1 MKILNVDVAIIG
13 AGTAGMT
20 AYRQVIRR
28 GKTAVLI
35 EDSHYGTTC
44 ARVGCMPSK
53 LLISAADHRH
63 AINEAPKFGI
73 NVDTTMVEVDG
84 VAVMDRVKRERDRF
98 VSFVVSDVEGFATD
112 TKLWGTARFT
122 GENTLVVGDHTQVQ
136 AKAFVI
142 ASGTSPRTPT
152 ALKALS
158 DKLLTTDEIFYW
170 DDLPKSIAILG
181 TGVIGMEIGQ
191 ALHRLGVK
199 VTIINRSQRIAGIQD
214 PKVADNAR
222 SVFSEE
228 MDIRFDT
235 QILRAERQGNDV
247 QLSLQDQQGV
257 ESQLTVECVLNAAG
271 RQPNIE
277 KLNLAA
283 AGINVDDKGKLRFNE
298 YTLQVENKPVFL
310 AGDVNGLHPI
320 LHEAADDG
328 RIAADNAVNW
338 PTVPQAPARRSP
350 MKVVFSNPQVMAVGV
365 AFADLPADVRIGEV
379 SFTNQGRSR
388 VMLENKGMLRVY
400 ADRHSDVFL
409 GAEMVGPSAEHL
421 AHLLAWSAQQQLTI
435 KEMLSMPFYHPVVEE
450 GLRTALRNTHSS

>member
-73 NVDTTMVEVDG
+73 NVDTTTVEVDG

-98 VSFVVSDVEGFATD
+98 VSFVVSDVEGFAAD

-152 ALKALS
+152 ALKALG

-214 PKVADNAR
+214 PKVAENAR

-257 ESQLTVECVLNAAG
+257 ESLLTVECVLNAVG

-283 AGINVDDKGKLRFNE
+283 AGINVDDKGKLRFNKH
-298 YTLQVENKPVFL
+298 TLQVENKPVFL

-338 PTVPQAPARRSP
+338 PTAPQAPTRRSP

-435 KEMLSMPFYHPVVEE
+435 KEMLGMPFYHPVVEE

>member
-20 AYRQVIRR
+20 AYRQVLRR

-44 ARVGCMPSK
+44 ARGGCMPSK

-63 AINEAPKFGI
+63 AIDEAPKFGV
-73 NVDTTMVEVDG
+73 NVDISTVEVDG

-98 VSFVVSDVEGFATD
+98 VSFVVSDVEGFDAD

-122 GENTLVVGDHTQVQ
+122 GENTLEVGDHTQVN

-152 ALKALS
+152 ALKALG

-181 TGVIGMEIGQ
+181 TGVIGIEIGQ

-199 VTIINRSQRIAGIQD
+199 VTLVNRSQRIVGIQD
-214 PKVADNAR
+214 PKVAENAR

-235 QILRAERQGNDV
+235 QILRAECQGNGV
-247 QLSLQDQQGV
+247 QLSLQDEQGV
-257 ESQLTVECVLNAAG
+257 ESLLTVEYVLNAAG

-283 AGINVDDKGKLRFNE
+283 AGVTVDAKGKLSFNE
-298 YTLQVENKPVFL
+298 RTLQVENKPIFL

-338 PTVPQAPARRSP
+338 PTAPQAPARRCP
-350 MKVVFSNPQVMAVGV
+350 MKVVFSNPQVMSVGR
-365 AFADLPADVRIGEV
+365 AFSQLPADVRIGEV

-400 ADRHSDVFL
+400 ADKNTDVFL

-435 KEMLSMPFYHPVVEE
+435 KEMLGMPFYHPVVEE
-450 GLRTALRNTHSS
+450 GLRTALRNTHSG

>member
-1 MKILNVDVAIIG
+1 MKTLNVDVAIIG

-35 EDSHYGTTC
+35 EDAHYGTTC

-63 AINEAPKFGI
+63 AIDQAAHFGI
-73 NVDTTMVEVDG
+73 RLDTSLVEVDG

-98 VSFVVSDVEGFATD
+98 VSFVVSDVEGFAAD
-112 TKLWGTARFT
+112 TKLWGSATFIDDK
-122 GENTLVVGDHTQVQ
+122 TLVVGEHTQVS
-136 AKAFVI
+136 AAAFVI
-142 ASGTSPRTPT
+142 ATGTSPRTP
-152 ALKALS
+152 AVLSALS
-158 DKLLTTDEIFYW
+158 DKVLTTDDIFYW

-199 VTIINRSQRIAGIQD
+199 VTLVNRSQRIAGIQD
-214 PKVADNAR
+214 PRVAESA
-222 SVFSEE
+222 SAIFAAE

-235 QILRAERQGNDV
+235 QIVGAERQGDGV
-247 QLSLQDQQGV
+247 QLHLQQHGE
-257 ESQLTVECVLNAAG
+257 ESVLTVDCVLNAAG
-271 RQPNIE
+271 RQPNLE

-283 AGINVDDKGKLRFNE
+283 AGIQLDAKGRPAFNPH
-298 YTLQVENKPVFL
+298 TLQVENKPVFL

-338 PTVPQAPARRSP
+338 PVAPQAAQRRSP
-350 MKVVFSNPQVMAVGV
+350 MKVVFSNPQVMAVGQE
-365 AFADLPADVRIGEV
+365 FSRLPADVRIGEV
-379 SFTNQGRSR
+379 NFANQGRSR
-388 VMLENKGMLRVY
+388 VMLQNQGLLRVY
-400 ADRHSDVFL
+400 ADKHSDVFL
-409 GAEMVGPSAEHL
+409 GAEMIGPAAEHL

-435 KEMLSMPFYHPVVEE
+435 KEMLAMPFYHPVVEE
-450 GLRTALRNTHSS
+450 GLRTALRSTRSA

>member
-1 MKILNVDVAIIG
+1 MNILNVDVAIIG

-20 AYRQVIRR
+20 AYRQVLRR

-63 AINEAPKFGI
+63 AIDEAPKFGI
-73 NVDTTMVEVDG
+73 NVDTTTVEVDG

-98 VSFVVSDVEGFATD
+98 VSFVVSDVEGFDAD
-112 TKLWGTARFT
+112 TKLWGTARFIDT
-122 GENTLVVGDHTQVQ
+122 NTLEVGDHSQVK

-142 ASGTSPRTPT
+142 ATGTSPRTPA
-152 ALKALS
+152 ALKSLG

-170 DDLPKSIAILG
+170 NDLPKSIAILG

-214 PKVADNAR
+214 PKVAENAR
-222 SVFSEE
+222 SVFAEE
-228 MDIRFDT
+228 MDIRFNT
-235 QILRAERQGNDV
+235 QIQHAERQGNDV
-247 QLSLQDQQGV
+247 QLTLQDEQGV
-257 ESQLTVECVLNAAG
+257 ESLLTVECVLNAAG
-271 RQPNIE
+271 RQPNVE

-283 AGINVDDKGKLRFNE
+283 AGVTEDAKGKLSFNE
-298 YTLQVENKPVFL
+298 QTLQVENKPIFL

-338 PTVPQAPARRSP
+338 PIAPQAPARRCP
-350 MKVVFSNPQVMAVGV
+350 MKVVFSNPQVMSVGL
-365 AFADLPADVRIGEV
+365 AFSQLPADVRIGEV

-400 ADRHSDVFL
+400 ADKNSDVFL

-435 KEMLSMPFYHPVVEE
+435 KEMLGMPFYHPVVEE
-450 GLRTALRNTHSS
+450 GLRTALRNTHSA

>member
-73 NVDTTMVEVDG
+73 NVDTTTVEVDG

-98 VSFVVSDVEGFATD
+98 VSFVVSDVEGFAAD

-152 ALKALS
+152 ALKALG

-214 PKVADNAR
+214 PKVAENAR

-257 ESQLTVECVLNAAG
+257 ESLLTVECVLNAAG

-283 AGINVDDKGKLRFNE
+283 AGINVDDKGKLRFNKH
-298 YTLQVENKPVFL
+298 TLQVENKPVFL
-310 AGDVNGLHPI
+310 AGDVNGLHPM

-338 PTVPQAPARRSP
+338 PTAPQAPTRRSP

-435 KEMLSMPFYHPVVEE
+435 KEMLGMPFYHPVVEE

>member
-1 MKILNVDVAIIG
+1 MKTLNVDVAIIG

-63 AINEAPKFGI
+63 AIDEAPKFGI
-73 NVDTTMVEVDG
+73 NVDTTTVKVDG

-98 VSFVVSDVEGFATD
+98 VSFVVSDVEGFAAD

-122 GENTLVVGDHTQVQ
+122 GENTLEVGDHTQVH

-142 ASGTSPRTPT
+142 ASGTSPRTPA
-152 ALKALS
+152 ALKALG

-214 PKVADNAR
+214 PKVAENAR

-235 QILRAERQGNDV
+235 QILRAERHGNDV
-247 QLSLQDQQGV
+247 QLSLQDEQGA
-257 ESQLTVECVLNAAG
+257 ESLLTVECVLNAAG

-283 AGINVDDKGKLRFNE
+283 AGVTVDAKAKLSFNE
-298 YTLQVENKPVFL
+298 HTLQVENKPIFV

-338 PTVPQAPARRSP
+338 PTAPQAPARRSP
-350 MKVVFSNPQVMAVGV
+350 MKVVFSNPQVMAVGL

-379 SFTNQGRSR
+379 SFANQGRSR

-400 ADRHSDVFL
+400 ADKNTDVFL

-435 KEMLSMPFYHPVVEE
+435 KEMLGRPFYHPVVEE

>member
-73 NVDTTMVEVDG
+73 NVDITTVEVDG

-98 VSFVVSDVEGFATD
+98 VSFVVSDVEGFAAD

-152 ALKALS
+152 ALKALG

-170 DDLPKSIAILG
+170 NDLPKSIAILG

-214 PKVADNAR
+214 PKVAENAR

-257 ESQLTVECVLNAAG
+257 ESLLTVECVLNAAG

-298 YTLQVENKPVFL
+298 HTLQVENKPVFL

-338 PTVPQAPARRSP
+338 PTAPQAPARRSP

-435 KEMLSMPFYHPVVEE
+435 KEMLGMPFYHPVVEE

>member
-73 NVDTTMVEVDG
+73 NVDTTTVEVDG

-98 VSFVVSDVEGFATD
+98 VSFVVSDVEGFAAD

-152 ALKALS
+152 ALKALG

-214 PKVADNAR
+214 PKVAENAR

-257 ESQLTVECVLNAAG
+257 ESLLTVECVLNAAG

-283 AGINVDDKGKLRFNE
+283 AGINVDDKGKLRFNKH
-298 YTLQVENKPVFL
+298 TLQVENKPVFL

-338 PTVPQAPARRSP
+338 PTAPQAPTRRSP

-435 KEMLSMPFYHPVVEE
+435 KEMLGMPFYHPVVEE

>member
-98 VSFVVSDVEGFATD
+98 VSFVVSDVEGFAAD

-152 ALKALS
+152 ALKALG

-338 PTVPQAPARRSP
+338 PTAPQAPARRSP